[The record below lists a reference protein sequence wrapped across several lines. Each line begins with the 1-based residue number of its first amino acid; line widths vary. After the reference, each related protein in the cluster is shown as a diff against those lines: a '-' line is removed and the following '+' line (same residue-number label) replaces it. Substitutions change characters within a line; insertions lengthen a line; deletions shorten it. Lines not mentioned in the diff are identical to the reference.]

1 MAGIAATRKTG
12 VGKFALLDLED
23 EDWDMIMKTN
33 LDGVKNCLR
42 SQLQEMQGAG
52 SIVNAASTAG
62 QYGPANCSP
71 YVVSKWGVIGLTK
84 TAARECGLRRI
95 RVNAV
100 AP

>member
-12 VGKFALLDLED
+12 VGKFALNTLDD
-23 EDWDMIMKTN
+23 EDWDMIMQTN
-33 LDGVKNCLR
+33 LNGVKNCLR
-42 SQLQEMQGAG
+42 SQLQDMKGPG
-52 SIVNAASTAG
+52 SIVNATSTAG

-84 TAARECGLRRI
+84 TAARECGTRKI